1 MRIKRLLLV
10 GGLLAV
16 LLLSSALSLRADS
29 SGDSTEPGF
38 YIIILGIIED
48 PDPIPTIT
56 CEYVLDDEGGD
67 DPLNVDGSQK
77 SGGRPD
83 AAYDPATGSP
93 VVTWASFS
101 GGDSDVAVN
110 VWSGESWG
118 ETAYLSSSVFDD
130 LDPRAH
136 IDALG
141 ETYIVWW
148 KNGSTE
154 KIYLVSRAAGAA
166 SWKNPRMMING
177 GRRPS
182 VVRYG
187 DKIAIAYERDRA
199 GGGQEVAIAY
209 FDADG
214 GTFGEVVGETARMG
228 PLDTVVHTSGQLLWV
243 DWKHSEAEFAYSVL
257 GEGGWSDAVAVAW
270 TDHSLDGEQVVR
282 RMIRGEVLSP

>member
-1 MRIKRLLLV
+1 MRNKRTLLA
-10 GGLLAV
+10 GGLLAI
-16 LLLSSALSLRADS
+16 LLLSSAVALRAES

-56 CEYVLDDEGGD
+56 CEYVLNEDGD
-67 DPLNVDGSQK
+67 DSLSVNGSQR

-83 AAYDPATGSP
+83 TAYDPETGSP
-93 VVTWASFS
+93 VVTWTSNA

-110 VWSGESWG
+110 EWTGDSWS
-118 ETAYLSSSVFDD
+118 ETTHVSSSVFDD

-136 IDALG
+136 IDLFG
-141 ETYIVWW
+141 TTYIVWW

-154 KIYLVSRAAGAA
+154 KIYLVSRGAGAA
-166 SWKNPRMMING
+166 SWKNPEMMVNG

-182 VVRYG
+182 VVRHG
-187 DKIAIAYERDRA
+187 DNIAIAYERDRA

-209 FDADG
+209 FDTDG
-214 GTFGEVVGETARMG
+214 GTFGEVVGETARTG
-228 PLDTVVHTSGQLLWV
+228 PLDAVVHTSGQLLWV

-270 TDHSLDGEQVVR
+270 TDHSLDGERVVR
-282 RMIRGEVLSP
+282 RMIQGEVLSP